1 MFFIIRSGNVRITK
15 DLPNGDEEEVARF
28 SKGEYFGE
36 IALIKEDVRSAN
48 VYAVGVVQCYTLDRT
63 AFTNLVGMREF
74 NHPPT
79 LVSLTIMPD
88 EVTEWFSNPILQTC
102 AAKNEVISV
111 FSLSSPS
118 VILDWT
124 NQEFV
129 QSISY
134 FQYIVLCQYGRSEH

>member
-118 VILDWT
+118 VI
-124 NQEFV
+124 
-129 QSISY
+129 
-134 FQYIVLCQYGRSEH
+134 